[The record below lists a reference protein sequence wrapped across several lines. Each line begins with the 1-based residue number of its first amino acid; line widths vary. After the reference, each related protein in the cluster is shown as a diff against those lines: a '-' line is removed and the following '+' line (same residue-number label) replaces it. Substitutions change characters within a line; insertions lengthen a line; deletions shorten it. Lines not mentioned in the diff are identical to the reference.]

1 MLKIFAVLLTFLLN
15 FNLIAKSTNKIYFY
29 QPEKA
34 TLTGKLFLK
43 TFPGPPNYESVRN
56 GDYPER
62 GWYLKLDK
70 KIDVIIN
77 EKKRVPENIGDENE
91 KAVDVIQLA
100 LPYGEKYEEYKKKK
114 NFKVGARVKLSG
126 TLFRRFTGHH
136 HARVLLSVED

>member
-1 MLKIFAVLLTFLLN
+1 MLRTFILLVLFSLSSDLA
-15 FNLIAKSTNKIYFY
+15 AKPNNKVYFY
-29 QPEKA
+29 QPETV

-43 TFPGPPNYESVRN
+43 TFPGPPNYESIKK
-56 GDYPER
+56 GDVAEK

-77 EKKRVPENIGDENE
+77 EKKRVPENDNDENE

-100 LPYGEKYEEYKKKK
+100 LPYKKYEEYQRKK
-114 NFKVGARVKLSG
+114 NFKVGAKVKLSG

-136 HARVLLSVED
+136 HARVLLSVEE